1 MKGKAELVCRQVV
14 PLGRVYPEE
23 ADQHP
28 TTSLHDQIHR
38 LHLLPLPL
46 PGHPHRLLLP
56 ANTRDVRIEMNINV
70 SNVLTIQ
77 RQ

>member
-38 LHLLPLPL
+38 LHLLPLP
-46 PGHPHRLLLP
+46 GHPHRLLLP